1 MKRHMLPALI
11 AVAMFGCLASLMSSI
26 KSYRILDAQRATLK
40 TVHLPLKAQEALKTM
55 HERPA
60 DLEGPQHA
68 AKALTLLIDGHNAE
82 FELWD
87 TAIEQQKERT
97 YRSGAY
103 ICLSILALVA
113 LCVTVRRR
121 AT

>member
-1 MKRHMLPALI
+1 MK
-11 AVAMFGCLASLMSSI
+11 S
-26 KSYRILDAQRATLK
+26 
-40 TVHLPLKAQEALKTM
+40 VHLPLKVQEALKTM

-68 AKALTLLIDGHNAE
+68 AKVITLLIDGHNAK

-87 TAIEQQKERT
+87 AAIEQQKERI